1 MLMIGTIRRPM
12 RGLLVMS
19 VALALAAA
27 ACGGGGKPAKSR
39 RGRACQVSE
48 GVVAE
53 WRFPEHG
60 HRQQPGQAGQLPV
73 HRDHVWQLFWRRRR
87 AATVAVPRSRETVI
101 NQQSRKLWINYAGAQ
116 FIVIGDQQWVSS
128 DGTS

>member
-1 MLMIGTIRRPM
+1 MIGTIRRPM

-27 ACGGGGKPAKSR
+27 ACGGAAACQVSEGA
-39 RGRACQVSE
+39 ACQVSE

-73 HRDHVWQLFWRRRR
+73 HRDHVWQLFWRRGEQR
-87 AATVAVPRSRETVI
+87 
-101 NQQSRKLWINYAGAQ
+101 Q
-116 FIVIGDQQWVSS
+116 
-128 DGTS
+128 